1 MTDFSKLSKQ
11 QLWKLFKKDQKLTK
25 KTSYQ
30 LLTADAM
37 RDVLQIRQ
45 DRSIKKA
52 NQSLKQNVTNIGKL
66 FNVKP
71 VFTSPETHFSK
82 ALFGGEP

>member
-37 RDVLQIRQ
+37 RDVL
-45 DRSIKKA
+45 
-52 NQSLKQNVTNIGKL
+52 
-66 FNVKP
+66 
-71 VFTSPETHFSK
+71 
-82 ALFGGEP
+82 